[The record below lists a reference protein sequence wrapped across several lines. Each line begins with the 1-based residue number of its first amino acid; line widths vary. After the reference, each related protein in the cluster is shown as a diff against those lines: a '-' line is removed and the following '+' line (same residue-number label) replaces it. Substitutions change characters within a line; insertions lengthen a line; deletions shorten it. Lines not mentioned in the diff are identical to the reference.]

1 MPYVNGIHKAG
12 MHEATRIAQIL
23 LQREAE
29 MAMLAAAGR
38 RVHDAKAHRLPPAD
52 EPHRVGDAPDDRR
65 GAHGGHGDG
74 DRRRDDGEADGPP
87 ERGRIDL
94 TA

>member
-12 MHEATRIAQIL
+12 MHEANRIAQIL

-29 MAMLAAAGR
+29 MAMLAAAGQR
-38 RVHDAKAHRLPPAD
+38 AHDMKAHRLPPAD
-52 EPHRVGDAPDDRR
+52 PSHHVGDAPDDRR
-65 GAHGGHGDG
+65 DRGERRGGRDDDEHGAPEDAPPGGH
-74 DRRRDDGEADGPP
+74 
-87 ERGRIDL
+87 IDL

>member
-12 MHEATRIAQIL
+12 MHEANRIAQIL

-29 MAMLAAAGR
+29 MAMIAAAGQ
-38 RVHDAKAHRLPPAD
+38 RVRDAKAHRLPPA
-52 EPHRVGDAPDDRR
+52 EAAHHVGDAPDRRR
-65 GAHGGHGDG
+65 GDDDHGHDPEGD
-74 DRRRDDGEADGPP
+74 DPTTRDDAPP
-87 ERGRIDL
+87 GATIDL